1 MTNGAARRL
10 VHVTVVHTRYDT
22 RILFKQCVSLARSG
36 LGSVSLIVA
45 DGKGDETCDGVEI
58 RDVGVPRF
66 GRLGRM
72 VAGSARAWA
81 RVRREKADLVH
92 LHDPELLPLGL
103 MLRLFGTPVV
113 YDMHENLP
121 KEILTKTWV
130 SAPLRR
136 LLSATVKMF
145 QAFTCRVL
153 PTVFAEQ
160 SYVQDFSFAKK
171 GTVVLNFPMVD
182 SLIGLVRPKR
192 EKFTIGYIGGVSC
205 ERGAD
210 VLVAAVSALRS
221 DAAVEDVIVGPVAAD
236 VAENAVW
243 KQGLAEGWSTATGR
257 LKPEDGW
264 ALMASCH
271 VGVAL
276 LRPSPNFVDSYP
288 TKLFE
293 YMALGLPVVVS
304 DFPLWRSV
312 VDDARCGL
320 AVDPTNISAVQDAFR
335 WMLGHPEEARAMGL
349 RGKEVVSNKYNWASE
364 FKKLRDLYQDL
375 LADRAPRRV
384 D

>member
-1 MTNGAARRL
+1 MVTPGPERHL

-36 LGSVSLIVA
+36 LGAVSLFVS
-45 DGKGDETCDGVEI
+45 DGKGDETCEGVQI

-66 GRLGRM
+66 GRVGRM
-72 VAGSARAWA
+72 VVGSARLWA
-81 RVRREKADLVH
+81 RLRRERADLVH

-103 MLRLFGTPVV
+103 ILRLSGRQVV
-113 YDMHENLP
+113 FDMHENLP

-136 LLSATVKMF
+136 VLSATVRMF
-145 QAFTCRVL
+145 QAFACRVI

-160 SYVQDFSFAKK
+160 SYVKDFSFAKK
-171 GTVVLNFPMVD
+171 GTVVLNFPIVD
-182 SLIGLVRPKR
+182 SLIGLIRPKR
-192 EKFTIGYIGGVSC
+192 EKFTIGYIGGVSL

-210 VLVAAVSALRS
+210 VMVEAVSALRDEQS
-221 DAAVEDVIVGPVAAD
+221 VVETVIVGPVAAD
-236 VAENAVW
+236 VEPNPVW
-243 KQGLAEGWSTATGR
+243 KRGIAEGWSTATGR
-257 LKPEDGW
+257 LKPADGW

-271 VGVAL
+271 AGVAL

-304 DFPLWRSV
+304 DFPLWKSV

-320 AVDPTNISAVQDAFR
+320 AVDPTNVTGVKDAFR
-335 WMLGHPEEARAMGL
+335 WMLVHPDEAKSMGV
-349 RGKEVVSNKYNWASE
+349 RGREVVLNKYNWASE
-364 FKKLRDLYQDL
+364 FKKLHDLYREL
-375 LADRAPRRV
+375 LTN
-384 D
+384 